1 MLFTELGSRRM
12 DMSRIEHTETEV
24 PSRQPREDVKQ
35 TVGYAREGLAGYIN
49 L

>member
-1 MLFTELGSRRM
+1 MLFTELGLRVM
-12 DMSRIEHTETEV
+12 DEFGIEHTETEV
-24 PSRQPREDVKQ
+24 SLRQPREDVTQ